1 MTLASTQKRDA
12 LCRTSAQRC
21 YRWGGRHYVTIIASR
36 ASTTNGP
43 IALDVYPARE
53 GEP

>member
-1 MTLASTQKRDA
+1 MTLTTAQKRDA

-36 ASTTNGP
+36 ASTTDGP
-43 IALDVYPARE
+43 IFLDVRRNHK
-53 GEP
+53 GKS

>member
-1 MTLASTQKRDA
+1 MSLTKAQKRDV

-21 YRWGGRHYVTIIASR
+21 YRWGGRYYVTIIASR
-36 ASTTNGP
+36 ASTPNGL
-43 IALDVYPARE
+43 IVLDVYPARE